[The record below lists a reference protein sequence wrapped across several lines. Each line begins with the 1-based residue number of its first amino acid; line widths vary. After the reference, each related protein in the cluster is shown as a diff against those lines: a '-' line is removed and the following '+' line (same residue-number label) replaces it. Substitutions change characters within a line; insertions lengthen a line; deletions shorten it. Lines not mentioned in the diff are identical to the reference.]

1 MSKIKN
7 IEELK
12 KIVGNLKKE
21 GKTIVTCNGSF
32 DIFHHAHASLLS
44 EMKKLGDILIV
55 LLNSDSS
62 IQKNK
67 GPNRPIIPE
76 DQRAFLLAALESV
89 DYVTIF
95 NEQKPLN
102 YLSKIKPHI
111 HAKGVRGIPEL
122 CKEEKELVESFGGKL
137 EIVDSIVRNSTS
149 SIIKKILELHLNDP
163 EFKDINTK
171 EREILKHTKNEK
183 IKSG

>member
-1 MSKIKN
+1 MSKIKD
-7 IEELK
+7 IVELK
-12 KIVGNLKKE
+12 EIVKNLKQE
-21 GKTIVTCNGSF
+21 GKIIVTCNGSF
-32 DIFHHAHASLLS
+32 DIFHHAHASLIS
-44 EMKKLGDILIV
+44 EIKKLGDVLIV

-102 YLSKIKPHI
+102 SLKKIKPHI
-111 HAKGVRGIPEL
+111 HAKGVRVVPEL
-122 CKEEKELVESFGGKL
+122 CEEEKNLVESFGGELK
-137 EIVDSIVRNSTS
+137 IVDSIVRNSTT
-149 SIIKKILELHLNDP
+149 SIIQKILDIYSNNK
-163 EFKDINTK
+163 EFKNSNS
-171 EREILKHTKNEK
+171 NEK
-183 IKSG
+183 EIIEK